1 MRKKI
6 RLFFMAVMMIAC
18 MGAGAISVSAQ
29 ENAEVVDG
37 SRLTHELFA
46 EEIAYPKLRGTYL
59 NYGSGRIT
67 ITGNRTVM
75 VTGDTIA
82 RQNVDSVKVTTHL
95 QQLKNGSW
103 VTIASYGPVT
113 KSNTYYVS
121 ASRSYSVAGGYYYR
135 MTGSHTVIEN
145 GVFESASS
153 STDGIWVS

>member
-29 ENAEVVDG
+29 EDIQTVDG
-37 SRLTHELFA
+37 SRLTQEPFA
-46 EEIAYPKLRGTYL
+46 QEIAYPTLRGKYFG
-59 NYGSGRIT
+59 NGGGGIT
-67 ITGNRTVM
+67 LTGNRTVLL
-75 VTGDTIA
+75 TGNTVA
-82 RQNVDSVKVTTHL
+82 RQTGDSVKVTMHL

-145 GVFESASS
+145 GVFESAASA
-153 STDGIWVS
+153 TDGIWVS